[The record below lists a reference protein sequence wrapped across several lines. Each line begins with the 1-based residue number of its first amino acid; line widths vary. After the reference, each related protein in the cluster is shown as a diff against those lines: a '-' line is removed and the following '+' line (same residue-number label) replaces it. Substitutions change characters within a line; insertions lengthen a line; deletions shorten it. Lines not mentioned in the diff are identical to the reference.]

1 REIGQI
7 YVPFIN
13 WSLLTAVILLV
24 AGFRSSSNLAAAY
37 GMAVTL
43 AMAIDSLLIFVVM
56 TRLWRWNALVAL
68 AIVVPLIAIDI
79 SFLASNALKIPE
91 GGWFPIVIGAV
102 IFVLLTTWKKGR
114 SILQDRLS
122 QDPLPLH

>member
-1 REIGQI
+1 PVLASQAAIAAAFSPTPPAIQMGYCPRLTITHTSDREIGQS

-37 GMAVTL
+37 GIAVTL

-56 TRLWRWNALVAL
+56 TRLWRLNALVAL
-68 AIVVPLIAIDI
+68 AIVVP
-79 SFLASNALKIPE
+79 
-91 GGWFPIVIGAV
+91 
-102 IFVLLTTWKKGR
+102 
-114 SILQDRLS
+114 
-122 QDPLPLH
+122 